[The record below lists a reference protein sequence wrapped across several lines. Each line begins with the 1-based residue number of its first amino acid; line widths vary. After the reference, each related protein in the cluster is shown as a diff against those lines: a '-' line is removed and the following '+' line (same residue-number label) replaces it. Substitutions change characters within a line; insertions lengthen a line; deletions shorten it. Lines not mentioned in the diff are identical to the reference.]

1 MSYFKVKDPA
11 KRDFLINDY
20 LKLRRKVKS
29 DLQSEKIGEQS
40 LEESLARTFK
50 PITDSQ
56 IALKDTFSKEL
67 QPIARNTTSTLQ
79 SIQGMKEPLQ
89 SITYPFATYPLL
101 QDSTDTSRRGSEE
114 ETLSMGELALRY
126 LSDTPNR
133 DKTYG
138 INHYSGKFRMGDRYV
153 YINDNN
159 IYVKNDNGKEI
170 PFIGTAGLWELI
182 QIKEPDKNI
191 YTNVDLKNYA
201 KLKFLT
207 NSIRRNNNP
216 KETHPKQTK
225 AYKWNNI
232 LKPIWDAGD
241 KVLSS
246 GSGIEP
252 TTSAATIILPQ
263 DPEALN

>member
-20 LKLRRKVKS
+20 LKLRQKVKS

-56 IALKDTFSKEL
+56 AAISKEL
-67 QPIARNTTSTLQ
+67 QPIAQNTASTLQ
-79 SIQGMKEPLQ
+79 AIQRIPDQ
-89 SITYPFATYPLL
+89 FNSITYPFATYPLL

-138 INHYSGKFRMGDRYV
+138 IRHYSGKFRMGDRYV

-159 IYVKNDNGKEI
+159 ISVKNDDGVVI

-182 QIKEPDKNI
+182 QNKEPDKNI

-201 KLKFLT
+201 KLMFLT
-207 NSIRRNNNP
+207 NSIRRYNNP
-216 KETHPKQTK
+216 KETHPKQSK
-225 AYKWNNI
+225 SYKWNKI
-232 LKPIWDAGD
+232 LKPIWEAGD
-241 KVLSS
+241 KDLSS

-263 DPEALN
+263 DP